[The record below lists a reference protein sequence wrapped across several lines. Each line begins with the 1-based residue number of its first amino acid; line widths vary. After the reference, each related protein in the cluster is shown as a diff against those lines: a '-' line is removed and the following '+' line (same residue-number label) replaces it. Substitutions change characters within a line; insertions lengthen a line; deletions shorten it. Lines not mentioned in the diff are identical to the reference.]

1 MLVVF
6 LIVALALLLYINY
19 KFNTLNKKIISLQS
33 QLQRLSEQL
42 ASHQNNLAEK
52 EPARAVDDS
61 ISPPYMSIG
70 IYTNLLAA
78 SANSRSLS
86 GG

>member
-1 MLVVF
+1 MIFKTLLIPSVLITML
-6 LIVALALLLYINY
+6 A
-19 KFNTLNKKIISLQS
+19 TGCQS
-33 QLQRLSEQL
+33 TAFM
-42 ASHQNNLAEK
+42 ASADNPIGSIASTPVSTTDGVRQVDT
-52 EPARAVDDS
+52 ARWTKTG
-61 ISPPYMSIG
+61 IG

>member
-1 MLVVF
+1 MNDYSYDEKLE
-6 LIVALALLLYINY
+6 
-19 KFNTLNKKIISLQS
+19 ISDFF
-33 QLQRLSEQL
+33 
-42 ASHQNNLAEK
+42 
-52 EPARAVDDS
+52 DDTVPTFPFTVHA
-61 ISPPYMSIG
+61 PPFYSIG